1 MPARHRKDV
10 EDIEKFVENTVTW
23 LYSEREKLFVT
34 HLMKYGFDKDG
45 SGRHLLD
52 YCDKAEIEPELLII
66 CIEEDSGLDEGFSL
80 TEFSESQISEIE
92 KIIARKVE
100 K

>member
-34 HLMKYGFDKDG
+34 HLMKYGFDKDD
-45 SGRHLLD
+45 SGRHLFD